1 MTVSPPDVEIGNEIA
16 RERVIMSKQLFVD
29 PNVVRAPGKITF
41 TDIPVNTYQKK
52 VKDELGNFTTEQ
64 FKNIYRDMLVL
75 REFET
80 MIQEIKTTS
89 EYCGVSY
96 THPGPAHLGIGQEAS
111 AVGEAF
117 MLDVNDMI
125 FGSHRSHCD
134 ILAKG
139 LSAIEKLSDEELMNI
154 MENFLDGKTLK
165 VAETEEHA
173 TVKDLAINFLLYG
186 AMAEIFARETGFNRG
201 LGGSMHT
208 FFTPFGIYP
217 NNAIVGG
224 SGTIA
229 MGAALYKRINR
240 KPGIVVANL
249 GDGAL
254 GRGPVME
261 ALNMSGMGQLTQLW
275 EDDMKGGLPV
285 MFNIFNNQYGMGGQT
300 VGETMAYDAPA
311 RMGAGFN
318 PNQMNTERVDGW
330 NPLAVIDAYKRKKQL
345 LLEGKGPCL
354 LDVVTYRM
362 SGHSPSDS
370 SSYRTKE
377 EIQAWWDQDPIVE
390 YRKQLVEAGVATEAE
405 CDEIVKYVKDAILR
419 NFKLAIDET
428 VSPRMNLDKNPDE
441 LADMMFTNGHVESFG
456 GDAKPDVNMPM
467 EENPRVQAI
476 ARKERFGIDKN
487 GKPVSKN
494 KVYQLR
500 DGLFEAIIDR
510 FYKDSTLASWGE
522 DVRDWGGAFAVY
534 RGLTE
539 ALPYHRLF
547 NSPIS
552 ESAIVGG
559 AVGYAMAGGRA
570 LVELMY
576 CDFLACAG
584 DEVFN
589 QMAKWQAMS
598 ADIIKMPVTL
608 RVSVG
613 SKYGAQHSQ
622 DWTSLTAHIPGL
634 KIAFPATPYDA
645 KGLMASALVGT
656 DPVVFFESQRIYD
669 VGEQFHEGG
678 VPAEYYE
685 IPFGK
690 ADVKRAGKDITILTM
705 GAVLYRALKAADELK
720 EKYGMEA
727 EIIDARTLV
736 PFDYET
742 VIESVKKT
750 GRLVIVTD
758 ACERG
763 SFASE
768 VARQITEMAF
778 DELDAPPVV
787 VASKNWI
794 TPAHELEESF
804 FPQPS
809 WILDAIDAKIVPLKG
824 HVRTTNQ
831 TLNQKLINERKGV

>member
-1 MTVSPPDVEIGNEIA
+1 
-16 RERVIMSKQLFVD
+16 MSKQLFVD
-29 PNVVRAPGKITF
+29 PNVARAPGKITF

-52 VKDELGNFTTEQ
+52 VKDEVGNFTPDQ
-64 FKNIYRDMLVL
+64 FKHIYRDMLFL

-89 EYCGVSY
+89 EYKGVGY

-117 MLDVNDMI
+117 VLEVEDMI

-139 LSAIEKLSDEELMNI
+139 LSAIEKLSDDALMKI
-154 MENFLDGKTLK
+154 MKEFLGGKTLA
-165 VAETEEHA
+165 VAETEAHE

-229 MGAALYKRINR
+229 MGAALYKRVNR
-240 KPGIVVANL
+240 KKGIVVANI
-249 GDGAL
+249 GDGSL
-254 GRGPVME
+254 GRGPVLE
-261 ALNMSGMGQLTQLW
+261 ALNMSGMGQMTELW
-275 EDDMKGGLPV
+275 DDDMKGGLPV
-285 MFNIFNNQYGMGGQT
+285 VFNIFNNMYGMGGQT
-300 VGETMAYDAPA
+300 VGETMGYDMPA
-311 RMGAGFN
+311 RLAAGFN
-318 PNQMNTERVDGW
+318 PNQMNTERIDGW
-330 NPLAVIDAYKRKKQL
+330 NPLAVIDAYKRKKAL
-345 LLEGKGPCL
+345 LEEGKGPCF

-377 EIQAWWDQDPIVE
+377 EIDAWWAQDPIVE
-390 YRKQLVEAGVATEAE
+390 FRKQMVEAGVATEAD
-405 CDEIVKYVKDAILR
+405 CDTIKTYVEDAILR
-419 NFKLAIDET
+419 NFKLSIDEAL
-428 VSPRMNLDKNPDE
+428 SPRMNLEKNPDE

-456 GDAKPDVNMPM
+456 TQKPDVLMPM
-467 EENPRVQAI
+467 EENPRVTAI
-476 ARKERFGIDKN
+476 ARKERYAFAAD

-510 FYKDSTLASWGE
+510 FYKDSSLAAWGE

-552 ESAIVGG
+552 ESAIVGA

-570 LVELMY
+570 LAELMY
-576 CDFLACAG
+576 CDFLGCAG

-598 ADIIKMPVTL
+598 ADIIKMPVVL
-608 RVSVG
+608 RVSIG

-622 DWTSLTAHIPGL
+622 DWTALTAHIPGL
-634 KIAFPATPYDA
+634 KVAFPATPYDA
-645 KGLMASALVGT
+645 KGLMATALSGT

-669 VGEQFHEGG
+669 VGEQFQKDG
-678 VPAEYYE
+678 VPAAYYE

-690 ADVKRAGKDITILTM
+690 ADVKLAGDDVTILTF
-705 GAVLYRALKAADELK
+705 GAVLYRALDAAKALK
-720 EKYGMEA
+720 EKYGMNA
-727 EIIDARTLV
+727 EVIDARTIV
-736 PFDYET
+736 PFDYDT

-768 VARQITEMAF
+768 VARQVTELAF

-787 VASKNWI
+787 VASRNWI
-794 TPAHELEESF
+794 TPAHELEEEF

-831 TLNQKLINERKGV
+831 TKGQKLINERKGV

>member
-217 NNAIVGG
+217 NNVIVGG

-622 DWTSLTAHIPGL
+622 DWSALAAHIPGL
-634 KIAFPATPYDA
+634 KLAFPATPYDA
-645 KGLMASALVGT
+645 KGLMATALAGT

-690 ADVKRAGKDITILTM
+690 ADIKRAGDDVTILTF

-720 EKYGMEA
+720 EKYGMTA
-727 EIIDARTLV
+727 EVIDARTLV

-742 VIESVKKT
+742 VIASVKKT

>member
-1 MTVSPPDVEIGNEIA
+1 MKSFLDG
-16 RERVIMSKQLFVD
+16 R
-29 PNVVRAPGKITF
+29 
-41 TDIPVNTYQKK
+41 TYEV
-52 VKDELGNFTTEQ
+52 VKDEPHE
-64 FKNIYRDMLVL
+64 
-75 REFET
+75 
-80 MIQEIKTTS
+80 S
-89 EYCGVSY
+89 
-96 THPGPAHLGIGQEAS
+96 
-111 AVGEAF
+111 
-117 MLDVNDMI
+117 
-125 FGSHRSHCD
+125 
-134 ILAKG
+134 
-139 LSAIEKLSDEELMNI
+139 
-154 MENFLDGKTLK
+154 
-165 VAETEEHA
+165 
-173 TVKDLAINFLLYG
+173 VKDVAINFLLYG
-186 AMAEIFARETGFNRG
+186 AMSEIFARETGFNRG

-229 MGAALYKRINR
+229 MGAALYKRVNR
-240 KPGIVVANL
+240 KPGIVIANI
-249 GDGAL
+249 GDGSL
-254 GRGPVME
+254 GRGPVLE
-261 ALNMSGMGQLTQLW
+261 ALNMAGMGQLTQLW
-275 EDDMKGGLPV
+275 DDEMKGGLPV

-300 VGETMAYDAPA
+300 VGETMGYDAPA
-311 RMGAGFN
+311 RLGAGFN
-318 PNQMNTERVDGW
+318 PNQMLAERVDGF
-330 NPLAVIDAYKRKKQL
+330 NPLAVIEAYGRKKQQ
-345 LLEGKGPCL
+345 LLEGKGPAL
-354 LDVVTYRM
+354 LDVVTYRFA
-362 SGHSPSDS
+362 GHSPSDS

-377 EIQAWWDQDPIVE
+377 EIEAWQAQDPIVE
-390 YRKQLVEAGVATEAE
+390 YRRQLIEAGVLDEAG
-405 CDEIVKYVKDAILR
+405 CDAIVNHVRETNLR
-419 NFKLAIDET
+419 NFKLAIDDAI
-428 VSPRMNLDKNPDE
+428 SPRMDLAAHPDAI
-441 LADMMFTNGHVESFG
+441 ADLMFTNGHVESFG
-456 GDAKPDVNMPM
+456 DAHQKCDVNMPM
-467 EENPRVQAI
+467 ADNPRVQAI
-476 ARKERFGIDKN
+476 AKKERWGFDSD

-510 FYKDSTLASWGE
+510 FYKDPTLVTYGE

-547 NSPIS
+547 NAPIS
-552 ESAIVGG
+552 ESAIVGS

-576 CDFLACAG
+576 CDFLGCAG

-598 ADIIKMPVTL
+598 ADVIKMPVVL

-690 ADVKRAGKDITILTM
+690 ADVKRPGKDVTILTF
-705 GAVLYRALKAADELK
+705 GAVLYRALPAADEMK
-720 EKYGMEA
+720 EKYGLEA
-727 EIIDARTLV
+727 EVIDARTLV

-768 VARQITEMAF
+768 VARQVTEMAF
-778 DELDAPPVV
+778 DYLDAPPVV
-787 VASKNWI
+787 VASRNWI
-794 TPAHELEESF
+794 TPAHELEEAF

-809 WILDAIDAKIVPLKG
+809 WIIDAINAKILPIPGYESVTDQSLA
-824 HVRTTNQ
+824 T
-831 TLNQKLINERKGV
+831 KLRNESRGV

>member
-1 MTVSPPDVEIGNEIA
+1 
-16 RERVIMSKQLFVD
+16 MSKQLYVS
-29 PNVVRAPGKITF
+29 PKTMRAPGTIEFKP
-41 TDIPVNTYQKK
+41 IPVNTYQKT
-52 VKDELGNFTTEQ
+52 VKDEVGNFTKEE
-64 FKNIYRDMLVL
+64 FCNIYRDMLVL

-80 MIQEIKTTS
+80 MIQTIKTTS
-89 EYCGVSY
+89 QYNGKEY
-96 THPGPAHLGIGQEAS
+96 THPGPAHLGIGQEAA

-117 MLDVNDMI
+117 HLDVNDFI
-125 FGSHRSHCD
+125 FGSHRAHCD

-139 LSAIEKLSDEELMNI
+139 LSAIEKLSDDELMDI
-154 MENFLDGKTLK
+154 MKNFLGGDTLAVVEKTQ
-165 VAETEEHA
+165 HA
-173 TVKDLAINFLLYG
+173 TVKDLAIDFLLYG
-186 AMAEIFARETGFNRG
+186 AMAEIFARQTGFNRG

-224 SGTIA
+224 SAAIA
-229 MGAALYKRINR
+229 LGAALYKRVN
-240 KPGIVVANL
+240 KKSGVVVANI
-249 GDGAL
+249 GDGSL
-254 GRGPVME
+254 GCGPVLE
-261 ALNMSGMGQLTQLW
+261 ALNMSDMGQLHKLW
-275 EDDMKGGLPV
+275 EEGFKGGLPII
-285 MFNIFNNQYGMGGQT
+285 FNIFNNSYGMGGQT
-300 VGETMAYDAPA
+300 DGETMAYDMLA
-311 RMGAGFN
+311 RLGCMS
-318 PNQMNTERVDGW
+318 PSQMNAERVDGF
-330 NPLAVIDAYKRKKQL
+330 NPLAVIECYSRKKKL
-345 LLEGKGPCL
+345 IEENKGPVL
-354 LDVVTYRM
+354 LDVVTYRF

-377 EIQAWWDQDPIVE
+377 EIEEWREYDPIVT
-390 YRKQLVEAGVATEAE
+390 YRAQLIEAGVATEAE
-405 CDEIVKYVKDAILR
+405 CDEIVKYVKDAIFR
-419 NFKLAIDET
+419 NFCLAIDDK
-428 VSPRMNLDKNPDE
+428 VSPRMDLNADPDGIAK
-441 LADMMFTNGHVESFG
+441 LMFSNGHLEAC
-456 GDAKPDVNMPM
+456 DDRPCDVNMPM

-476 ARKERFGIDKN
+476 ARKERWGFDAN

-510 FYKDSTLASWGE
+510 FYKDPTMIAYGE

-552 ESAIVGG
+552 EAAIVASG
-559 AVGYAMAGGRA
+559 VGYAMAGGRA

-576 CDFLACAG
+576 ADFIGRAG

-598 ADIIKMPVTL
+598 ADIIRMPMVL

-622 DWTSLTAHIPGL
+622 DWTSMVAQIPGI
-634 KIAFPATPYDA
+634 KVAFPASPYDA
-645 KGLMASALVGT
+645 KGLMASALAGT

-690 ADVKRAGKDITILTM
+690 ADVKRPGKDITILSF
-705 GAVLYRALKAADELK
+705 GAVLYRVTKAADELK

-736 PFDYET
+736 PFDYDT

-768 VARQITEMAF
+768 VARQVSEMAF
-778 DELDAPPVV
+778 DDLDAPVTV
-787 VASKNWI
+787 VASRNWI

-824 HVRTTNQ
+824 HVRTTNW
-831 TLNQKLINERKGV
+831 TVNEKLRRERGGV

>member
-1 MTVSPPDVEIGNEIA
+1 MPKSLYI
-16 RERVIMSKQLFVD
+16 D
-29 PNVVRAPGKITF
+29 PEVVRKSGKITF
-41 TDIPVNTYQKK
+41 EDIPMNVYQKT
-52 VKDELGNFTTEQ
+52 VKDEVGNFTKEQ
-64 FKNIYRDMLVL
+64 LVNIYRDMLTL

-80 MIQEIKTTS
+80 MINLIKTTG
-89 EYCGVSY
+89 EYEGVAY
-96 THPGPAHLGIGQEAS
+96 NHPGPAHLSMGQEAA
-111 AVGEAF
+111 AVGQAF
-117 MLDVNDMI
+117 HLTADDFI
-125 FGSHRSHCD
+125 FGSHRGHSD

-139 LSAIEKLSDEELMNI
+139 LSAIEKLSDDELMDI
-154 MENFLDGKTLK
+154 MKNFLDGKTLAVVEK
-165 VAETEEHA
+165 QPHDTI
-173 TVKDLAINFLLYG
+173 KDLAIDFLLYG

-229 MGAALYKRINR
+229 MGAALYKRVNR
-240 KPGIVVANL
+240 KKGIVIANI

-254 GRGPVME
+254 GRGPVLE
-261 ALNMSGMGQLTQLW
+261 ALNMAGMGQLNTLW

-285 MFNIFNNQYGMGGQT
+285 LFNIVNNQYAMGGQT
-300 VGETMAYDAPA
+300 VGETMGYDAPA

-318 PNQMNTERVDGW
+318 PNQMHAERVDGY
-330 NPLAVIDAYKRKKQL
+330 NPLAVIEAYGRKKEL
-345 LLEGKGPCL
+345 LLKGEGPVL
-354 LDVVTYRM
+354 LDVLTYRYA
-362 SGHSPSDS
+362 GHSPSDA

-377 EIQAWWDQDPIVE
+377 EMAAWEAIDPINT
-390 YRKQLVEAGVATEAE
+390 YRAQLIEAGVATAEE
-405 CDEIVKYVKDAILR
+405 CDAIKAHVKATNLR
-419 NFKLAIDET
+419 NFKLAIDDS

-441 LADMMFTNGHVESFG
+441 IADLMFSNGHVEAFS
-456 GDAKPDVNMPM
+456 DAKPDVLMPL

-476 ARKERFGIDKN
+476 AKKERWGFDAN

-500 DGLFEAIIDR
+500 DGLFEAIADR
-510 FYKDSTLASWGE
+510 FYKDPTMVAYGE
-522 DVRDWGGAFAVY
+522 ENRDWGGAFAVY

-547 NSPIS
+547 NAPIS
-552 ESAIVGG
+552 ESAIVGS

-576 CDFLACAG
+576 CDFLGCAG

-598 ADIIKMPVTL
+598 AGIIKMPVVL

-622 DWTSLTAHIPGL
+622 DWTALVAHIPGL
-634 KIAFPATPYDA
+634 KAAFPTTPYDA
-645 KGLMASALVGT
+645 KGMLAAALAGT
-656 DPVVFFESQRIYD
+656 DPVIFFESQRIYD

-690 ADVKRAGKDITILTM
+690 ADIKRPGKDITILTF
-705 GAVLYRALKAADELK
+705 GAVMYRALKAADELK
-720 EKYGMEA
+720 EKYSMEA
-727 EIIDARTLV
+727 EVIDARSLV
-736 PFDYET
+736 PFDYDT
-742 VIESVKKT
+742 VLESVKKT

-778 DELDAPPVV
+778 DYLDAAPTV
-787 VASKNWI
+787 VASRNWI

-831 TLNQKLINERKGV
+831 ALNEKLRNERRGV

>member
-1 MTVSPPDVEIGNEIA
+1 
-16 RERVIMSKQLFVD
+16 MSKQLFVD
-29 PNVVRAPGKITF
+29 PNVVRAPGVIHF
-41 TDIPVNTYQKK
+41 EDIPVNQYKK
-52 VKDELGNFTTEQ
+52 TVKDELGNFTKEQ
-64 FKNIYRDMLVL
+64 LVTIYRDMLTL

-80 MIQEIKTTS
+80 MINLIKTTG
-89 EYCGVSY
+89 EYEGVAY
-96 THPGPAHLGIGQEAS
+96 NHPGPAHLSMGQEAA

-117 MLDVNDMI
+117 HLDVNDFI
-125 FGSHRSHCD
+125 FGSHRAHSD

-139 LSAIEKLSDEELMNI
+139 LSAIEKLSDDELMDI
-154 MENFLDGKTLK
+154 MKNFLDGKTLK
-165 VAETEEHA
+165 VVEKQAHDS
-173 TVKDLAINFLLYG
+173 VKDLAIDFLLYG

-229 MGAALYKRINR
+229 MGAALYKRVNR
-240 KPGIVVANL
+240 KPGIVIANI
-249 GDGAL
+249 GDGSL
-254 GRGPVME
+254 GRGPVLE
-261 ALNMSGMGQLTQLW
+261 ALNMSGMGQLTKLW
-275 EDDMKGGLPV
+275 RDDMKGGLPV
-285 MFNIFNNQYGMGGQT
+285 MFNIFNNQYAMGGQT
-300 VGETMAYDAPA
+300 VGETMGYDAPA
-311 RMGAGFN
+311 RLGAGFN
-318 PNQMNTERVDGW
+318 PNQMLAERVDGF
-330 NPLAVIDAYKRKKQL
+330 NPLAVIEAYGRKKKL
-345 LLEGKGPCL
+345 LLEGKGPAL
-354 LDVVTYRM
+354 LDVVTYRFA
-362 SGHSPSDS
+362 GHSPSDS

-377 EIQAWWDQDPIVE
+377 EIAAWEAQDPIIE
-390 YRKQLVEAGVATEAE
+390 YRRQLIEAGVATEEE
-405 CDEIVKYVKDAILR
+405 CDAIVAKVKATNLR
-419 NFKLAIDET
+419 NFKLSIDDS
-428 VSPRMNLDKNPDE
+428 VSPRMDLEANPDAI
-441 LADMMFTNGHVESFG
+441 ADLMFTNGHVEKF
-456 GDAKPDVNMPM
+456 GDAQPDVNMPM

-476 ARKERFGIDKN
+476 AKKERWGIDKD
-487 GKPVSKN
+487 GKLVSKN

-510 FYKDSTLASWGE
+510 FYKDPTLITYGE

-552 ESAIVGG
+552 ESAIVGS

-576 CDFLACAG
+576 CDFLGCAG

-608 RVSVG
+608 RVSIG

-656 DPVVFFESQRIYD
+656 DPVMFFESQRIYD

-690 ADVKRAGKDITILTM
+690 ADVKRAGKDVTILTF

-787 VASKNWI
+787 VASRNWI

-809 WILDAIDAKIVPLKG
+809 WILDAIDAKIVPLPG
-824 HVRTTNQ
+824 HVRVTDQ
-831 TLNQKLINERKGV
+831 SIEKKLSNERRGV